1 MMTKTSLRFFL
12 PAVAT
17 LAILACD
24 IDPEQAPP
32 VAIEGDGTIV
42 GQVFFDANG
51 NGRFD
56 PVGGDQALEGATIS
70 LAARG
75 DSARVLQS
83 TTSGSEGSFTL
94 QGVPVGTHE
103 LRARLATGDTV
114 RVTCAPVAVT
124 VLVAEQA
131 FASTPVRITCR
142 IDITEAERRT
152 QGAVITV
159 GGIVTAA
166 PGVYRTNNLYL
177 QDVTGGMQAFSV
189 PGGTSSGI
197 AEGDSVE
204 LTGPLGVF
212 SNELQMSPVNTF
224 RIVTRGR
231 PVEVRSYSVK
241 ALRDSFTA
249 NGQLARPVGE
259 LVKTTNVKVRGFP
272 AALGGSGTDARL
284 VQGTDSIGFR
294 LDQAA
299 NTQAN
304 RDLFTDAKCYDVT
317 GILGL
322 FGSTLQLKPRRAS
335 DVVEV
340 TCPAN

>member
-1 MMTKTSLRFFL
+1 
-12 PAVAT
+12 
-17 LAILACD
+17 
-24 IDPEQAPP
+24 
-32 VAIEGDGTIV
+32 
-42 GQVFFDANG
+42 
-51 NGRFD
+51 
-56 PVGGDQALEGATIS
+56 
-70 LAARG
+70 
-75 DSARVLQS
+75 
-83 TTSGSEGSFTL
+83 
-94 QGVPVGTHE
+94 
-103 LRARLATGDTV
+103 
-114 RVTCAPVAVT
+114 VAVT